1 MLLNNLKL
9 NIFQE
14 TMHPVVYSQQL
25 ITAVLVIHQMVTL
38 PMVTVPDP
46 AGRIHRDQNDLFT

>member
-1 MLLNNLKL
+1 
-9 NIFQE
+9 
-14 TMHPVVYSQQL
+14 MHPVVYLQQL

-38 PMVTVPDP
+38 PMVIVPDP